1 MISTEDEAGTML
13 RTGVSTQPRAPGRD
27 GRWTRAQSKVGG
39 AVSESECQP
48 RPRLNWD
55 PEAGR
60 VLGRAACQR
69 EGSEEPTLLLPT
81 LPGAWGNLQSEEAR
95 GPAWLSSSGG
105 RRQLGEYRLSAHTP
119 RS

>member
-60 VLGRAACQR
+60 VLGRAACQG

-81 LPGAWGNLQSEEAR
+81 LPGAWGNLQSEERAPGVVPS
-95 GPAWLSSSGG
+95 GPAG
-105 RRQLGEYRLSAHTP
+105 HMVHCVP
-119 RS
+119 HN